1 MGDPNDDDDDDNDD
15 DIVEEVVE
23 ETMEDMMDEDNEESI
38 ISTTGH
44 SASSGKNLFDVGIVS
59 KPPTVKFT
67 TISVYPNNAPYSLW
81 QVWHWEKT
89 PSHCQAMPHI
99 RLP

>member
-1 MGDPNDDDDDDNDD
+1 MGDPNDDDDDDNDDD

-59 KPPTVKFT
+59 KPPLSNLPPFQYILTMRR
-67 TISVYPNNAPYSLW
+67 IVYGKSGTGRRHHPTA
-81 QVWHWEKT
+81 K
-89 PSHCQAMPHI
+89 
-99 RLP
+99 